1 MESHDNPERHT
12 VIEEFCSSSDE
23 EIEAIQDRITSG
35 EEKNMV
41 EDQNKIASEEDK
53 EMEEDPEVT
62 ASKEDEEMEEDPEV
76 TASEEDEEIEE
87 DRKKVARKV
96 TKEVRVSRAR
106 MLRHF
111 GEIPGKPVGTTWRTR
126 EECYRSGVHR
136 HPKAGIQG
144 SKTSGACSI
153 VVSGQY
159 DDDKD
164 LGDTILYVGAGG
176 GIPNTDGWPKRPGP
190 QVSDQEW
197 SDWGNEALRR
207 SCDTGK
213 PVRVVRS
220 SKCVS
225 RFAPYNGY
233 RYDGLY
239 TVTHTCREKNQ
250 DGFYICRYNIERI
263 PGQPPLP
270 RRSWVDSFEPSW
282 SSPTSVATSDTVVS
296 PSGISTSHKRNACFE
311 DDPLIHVNAG
321 HTRRKMPDQLAYDND
336 EE

>member
-1 MESHDNPERHT
+1 MDPIDTPEQHRS
-12 VIEEFCSSSDE
+12 EDFCSSSGE

-41 EDQNKIASEEDK
+41 EDQNEIVSEEDK
-53 EMEEDPEVT
+53 EMD
-62 ASKEDEEMEEDPEV
+62 EDPEV
-76 TASEEDEEIEE
+76 TASEEDEEIEK

-106 MLRHF
+106 MLGHF

-126 EECYRSGVHR
+126 EDCYDSGVHR

-144 SKTSGACSI
+144 SKISGACSI

-164 LGDTILYVGAGG
+164 LGDTIFYVGAGG
-176 GIPNTDGWPKRPGP
+176 GKRNTDGWPKRPGP

-220 SKCVS
+220 WNCVS
-225 RFAPYNGY
+225 DFAPYVGY

-239 TVTHTCREKNQ
+239 KVRHVCREKNQ
-250 DGFYICRYNIERI
+250 NGFYVCRYHIERI

-270 RRSWVDSFEPSW
+270 RRSR
-282 SSPTSVATSDTVVS
+282 
-296 PSGISTSHKRNACFE
+296 HKRNACF
-311 DDPLIHVNAG
+311 DDDQLIHVNARY
-321 HTRRKMPDQLAYDND
+321 TRRKTPDQLAYDND
-336 EE
+336 ED

>member
-1 MESHDNPERHT
+1 MGSNDTIEQCQHI
-12 VIEEFCSSSDE
+12 IEEFCSSSGE

-41 EDQNKIASEEDK
+41 EDQNKIVSEEDK
-53 EMEEDPEVT
+53 EI
-62 ASKEDEEMEEDPEV
+62 EEDPEV
-76 TASEEDEEIEE
+76 TASEEDEEIEK

-111 GEIPGKPVGTTWRTR
+111 GEIPGKPVGSTWRTR
-126 EECYRSGVHR
+126 EDCYESGVHR

-144 SKTSGACSI
+144 SKISGACSI

-159 DDDKD
+159 DDDTD
-164 LGDTILYVGAGG
+164 LGDTIFYVGAGG

-190 QVSDQEW
+190 QVSDQTW

-220 SKCVS
+220 WKCVS
-225 RFAPYNGY
+225 DFAPYVGY

-239 TVTHTCREKNQ
+239 KVRHACREKNR
-250 DGFYICRYNIERI
+250 DGFYICRYNIEAS
-263 PGQPPLP
+263 QPPLP
-270 RRSWVDSFEPSW
+270 RRSRFGNAIEPSW
-282 SSPTSVATSDTVVS
+282 SSPASVATSDTAVL
-296 PSGISTSHKRNACFE
+296 PSGTPTSHKRNACF
-311 DDPLIHVNAG
+311 DDDQLIHVNARY
-321 HTRRKMPDQLAYDND
+321 TRRKMPDQVAYEND